1 MLAGEKSL
9 DYTKEAVECCEG
21 YFYNEV
27 RCSGPTL
34 ELLGER
40 SISMEG
46 PTAVKDSLDTSRYN
60 DAVCCRVSVAQMPIF
75 HQRVNGQVVWIRNPF
90 TGTHT
95 YFNNI
100 HKKIFAFREKK
111 PTRSLSRPRL
121 PELHTPVSPDLVM
134 QMAQEEARCFFCPG
148 HEVQTTAEL
157 FRVTYGEIFPPD
169 EIPAGMQPGEWA
181 IRVFRNLIPR
191 IPEACTG
198 GRNES
203 YVVVEDARHYT
214 VNARSTRDLQW
225 SGALSVK
232 QFVALLRANVRLV
245 HMAYANE
252 TVRSVLI
259 RKNQGPES
267 GGSQPHIHNQVI
279 ASNALFPDIEA
290 EMQVTAQE
298 PRIWAQCVDFFRQEG
313 WIIHEEEAL
322 VTCWS
327 PFGKFPRCFDVIDLA
342 HWGPLTAM
350 SDDVI
355 ERFARAL
362 HQVLVLFGPS
372 ALDYEVHQGEGIP
385 LHVHVNSRQFTYSNI
400 GGTLNLPNDLTDKV
414 QAIRQTLQG
423 LAL

>member
-1 MLAGEKSL
+1 ML
-9 DYTKEAVECCEG
+9 
-21 YFYNEV
+21 
-27 RCSGPTL
+27 
-34 ELLGER
+34 
-40 SISMEG
+40 I
-46 PTAVKDSLDTSRYN
+46 
-60 DAVCCRVSVAQMPIF
+60 Q
-75 HQRVNGQVVWIRNPF
+75 HQRVNGQVVWVRNPF

-100 HKKIFAFREKK
+100 HKKIFAFRANR
-111 PTRSLSRPRL
+111 PTLTLARPRPAEPQGPL
-121 PELHTPVSPDLVM
+121 PDDLAL
-134 QMAQEEARCFFCPG
+134 QMRQEESRCSFCPG
-148 HEVQTTAEL
+148 HEERTTAEL
-157 FRVTYGEIFPPD
+157 FRVTYGEIF
-169 EIPAGMQPGEWA
+169 QPGVIPEGIQPDDWA

-191 IPEACTG
+191 IPEECTG
-198 GRNES
+198 GQNES

-214 VNARSTRDLQW
+214 VNARSPRDLQW
-225 SGALSVK
+225 TGALSVK
-232 QFVALLRANVRLV
+232 QFVALLQANVRIM
-245 HMAYANE
+245 HMAYANDS
-252 TVRSVLI
+252 VRSVLI

-290 EMQVTAQE
+290 EMQVTAQA
-298 PRIWAQCVDFFRQEG
+298 PHVWAECIEFFRQEG
-313 WIIHEEEAL
+313 WVIHEQDSL

-342 HWGPLTAM
+342 HWGRMTAM

-400 GGTLNLPNDLTDKV
+400 GGTLNLPNDLTAKV

-423 LAL
+423 LAG

>member
-1 MLAGEKSL
+1 
-9 DYTKEAVECCEG
+9 
-21 YFYNEV
+21 
-27 RCSGPTL
+27 
-34 ELLGER
+34 
-40 SISMEG
+40 
-46 PTAVKDSLDTSRYN
+46 
-60 DAVCCRVSVAQMPIF
+60 MPVLY
-75 HQRVNGQVVWIRNPF
+75 QRINGQVIWIRNPF

-100 HKKIFAFREKK
+100 HKKIFAFRGQK
-111 PTRSLSRPRL
+111 PTFNASRPRP
-121 PELHTPVSPDLVM
+121 PEPQMPVSPDLAM
-134 QMAQEEARCFFCPG
+134 HMAQEEARCSFCPG
-148 HEVQTTAEL
+148 HEDQTTTEL
-157 FRVTYGEIFPPD
+157 FRVTYGEIFTLDDIPD
-169 EIPAGMQPGEWA
+169 GLAPDDWA

-203 YVVVEDARHYT
+203 YVIVEDARHFV
-214 VNARSTRDLQW
+214 VNARSPRDLQW
-225 SGALSVK
+225 SGALPIK
-232 QFVALLRANVRLV
+232 QFIALLKANVRIV

-252 TVRSVLI
+252 TVGSVLM

-290 EMQVTAQE
+290 EMQITARE
-298 PRIWAQCVDFFRQEG
+298 PHIWAECTEFFRQEG
-313 WIIHEEEAL
+313 WIIHEDDSL

-350 SDDVI
+350 ADDVI

-385 LHVHVNSRQFTYSNI
+385 LHVHVNSRQYTYSNI

-414 QAIRQTLQG
+414 QAIRQSLRG
-423 LAL
+423 PAL

>member
-1 MLAGEKSL
+1 
-9 DYTKEAVECCEG
+9 
-21 YFYNEV
+21 
-27 RCSGPTL
+27 
-34 ELLGER
+34 
-40 SISMEG
+40 
-46 PTAVKDSLDTSRYN
+46 
-60 DAVCCRVSVAQMPIF
+60 MPVL

-100 HKKIFAFREKK
+100 HKKIFSLRDTK
-111 PTRSLSRPRL
+111 PTLSLSRRRPAETQVPL
-121 PELHTPVSPDLVM
+121 SPDIVR
-134 QMAQEEARCFFCPG
+134 QMAQEEAHCLFCPG
-148 HEVQTTAEL
+148 HEDQTTSEL
-157 FRVTYGEIFPPD
+157 FRVTYREIFEGD
-169 EIPAGMQPGEWA
+169 GIPTGVTADDWA
-181 IRVFRNLIPR
+181 LRVFHNLIPR
-191 IPEACTG
+191 IPEECTG

-203 YVVVEDARHYT
+203 YVVVEDARHYMA
-214 VNARSTRDLQW
+214 NARSSRDLQW
-225 SGALSVK
+225 SGALPVK
-232 QFVALLRANVRLV
+232 QFVALLQANVRLV

-290 EMQVTAQE
+290 EIQVTARE
-298 PRIWAQCVDFFRQEG
+298 PHIWAECADFFQQEG
-313 WIIHEEEAL
+313 WMIHEEDSL

-350 SDDVI
+350 ADDVI

-362 HQVLVLFGPS
+362 HQVLVLFGPFS
-372 ALDYEVHQGEGIP
+372 LDYEVHQGEGIP